1 MRRTA
6 GVWYL
11 SALIAVIVGVA
22 LLLRPVLFVIVG
34 AAVYACV
41 TWPLT
46 GALAKRVPRV
56 GAVILVNAGIA
67 FIVLAALFV
76 AGPAAYAQARSLIV
90 ELPALFGSAAAALP
104 PGVRDVLYAA
114 FRSEAGTAAIWS
126 REAMQAGIGLARSLA
141 GVIVA
146 AIVVPVLGAYLQADY
161 PRYERALFDLVE
173 QPMRGRL
180 SDLLRDLG
188 DVARSFIRAQLI
200 VSSIVGLLVY
210 VVLQAAGIPF
220 APIIG
225 LATAAADL
233 VPYLGGVAA
242 FLPSILLAL
251 AAGGLSKAAIVAVL
265 IAAVFEIEAHVLQPQ
280 IVGART
286 RVPPS
291 LVVLSLLVGGALFGI
306 VGLYLAVP
314 FVASVP
320 ILYQFFCTDCYGE
333 LAETRAP
340 GLIASD
346 GRTMTRSP
354 EETPARTSA

>member
-6 GVWYL
+6 GIWRL
-11 SALIAVIVGVA
+11 SALIAVVVAAA

-34 AAVYACV
+34 GTVYACV

-46 GALAKRVPRV
+46 AALAKRVPRIA
-56 GAVILVNAGIA
+56 AVIVVNGGIA
-67 FIVLAALFV
+67 LVVFATLLV
-76 AGPAAYAQARSLIV
+76 AGPAAYAQAHSLAV
-90 ELPALFGSAAAALP
+90 ELPALFGTAIAALP
-104 PGVRDVLYAA
+104 AAIRDVLAAA
-114 FRSEAGTAAIWS
+114 FRSEAATAVIWS
-126 REAMQAGIGLARSLA
+126 REALQAGIGLARSLA
-141 GVIVA
+141 GVIAA
-146 AIVVPVLGAYLQADY
+146 AIIVPVLGAYLQADY
-161 PRYERALFDLVE
+161 PRYERVLFDVVQE
-173 QPMRGRL
+173 PMRSRL
-180 SDLLRDLG
+180 SALLRDLG
-188 DVARSFIRAQLI
+188 NVARSFITAQLI

-210 VVLQAAGIPF
+210 VVLQTAGIPF

-225 LATAAADL
+225 LATAIMDL
-233 VPYLGGVAA
+233 VPYLGGFAA
-242 FLPSILLAL
+242 FVPSILLAL

-265 IAAVFEIEAHVLQPQ
+265 IVGVFEIEAHVLQPQ

-291 LVVLSLLVGGALFGI
+291 LIVLSLLAGGALFGI

-320 ILYQFFCTDCYGE
+320 VVYRFLSDDASGD

-340 GLIASD
+340 GLITSD
-346 GRTMTRSP
+346 GRKMTRSP